1 MEQQRSQTAQPAPT
15 ARIPYLPGLDGLR
28 AVAVTGV
35 LLYHAGLG
43 ALGGFLGVETF
54 FVLSGFL
61 ITALLLAEWRADGRV
76 DLRAFWWRRA
86 RRLLPALF
94 ALLALTLLAASVLL
108 PEEVADLGAQTL
120 AALAYLMNWHL
131 IATQQSYFDPTMR
144 PPLLQHLWSLAV
156 EEQFYLLWPLLF
168 AFGIARLGRR
178 GMLLATLTG
187 AAAST
192 AAMALLAEPGADP
205 SRVYYGT
212 DTRAAGLL
220 LGAALALVWTPGV
233 APRLEHPVAGRL
245 LDGAGL
251 IALAG
256 LGVAY
261 ALVNEQD
268 PLLYRGG
275 FTLVALATAVVVA
288 ACTHSRATLLP
299 RLLGLAPLRWIGQR
313 SYGIYLWHWPI
324 FMLTRPM
331 IDVPFDGPV
340 FTALRF
346 AAVLL
351 LAELSF
357 RFVETPVRQGALA
370 AVWQH
375 LRTPPQPAHLFVP
388 LAQRAADARRR
399 YGTSLWPA
407 KPNRRALT
415 AFVMGALLLAN
426 TTCAAPVVLPAEP
439 AATSVPA
446 TATEALPAP
455 TSAMIAVADAT
466 STTAPTSPPVL
477 ATATPAP
484 VVATATVEAE
494 VAPAEPQPLSP
505 ELAAALQNVLDQLV
519 ADGTIPGAVLSV
531 QIPGY
536 EPWTGAAGI
545 ADRRAATMMAPET
558 RVRTASISKIFTAVV
573 VLQLVEEGV
582 LALDAPVSTWLP
594 GMLPRDDITVAQL
607 LQHTSGLYDYLED
620 RNFVNRAYRS
630 ARPFAPREM
639 VEYAVQFPLSAKPG
653 AAGSWDYSSTNYVLL
668 GMIVEQATGNT
679 LAEELRSRII
689 TPLALSGTFV
699 TPDEAVEGPA
709 SRGYSKTTDQTNA
722 PMSIVFGTAGIVST
736 ADDMRRFANALFGGE
751 LLEAQTMVQM
761 QTFVSGKGQYNMPEL
776 EYGLGLMRS
785 RLPVGKG
792 LDGVAH
798 PQEASRV
805 LGHIG
810 GFGGFRAALWYG
822 EDNGIIVALGMNQAA
837 TDPNILATR
846 VWDTI
851 LDYREHP

>member
-1 MEQQRSQTAQPAPT
+1 MEQQVSQPAPPAPP

-28 AVAVTGV
+28 AIAVTGV

-61 ITALLLAEWRADGRV
+61 ITALLLAEWRAEGRV
-76 DLRAFWWRRA
+76 DLRTFWLRRA

-94 ALLALTLLAASVLL
+94 ALLALTLVVASVVL

-120 AALAYLMNWHL
+120 AALAYVTNWHL
-131 IATQQSYFDPTMR
+131 IATQQSYFDATLR

-168 AFGIARLGRR
+168 TLGIARLGRR
-178 GMLLATLTG
+178 GLLVATLAA

-233 APRLEHPVAGRL
+233 APRLEHPAAGRL
-245 LDGAGL
+245 LDAAGL

-256 LGVAY
+256 LGLAY

-299 RLLGLAPLRWIGQR
+299 RLLGLAPLRWLGQR
-313 SYGIYLWHWPI
+313 SYGIYLWHWPV

-331 IDVPFDGPV
+331 IDVSFDGPL
-340 FTALRF
+340 FTVLRF

-370 AVWQH
+370 RVWQH
-375 LRTPPQPAHLFVP
+375 LRTPPQPVNLCVP

-399 YGTSLWPA
+399 YNADLWPA
-407 KPNRRALT
+407 TLDRRALT
-415 AFVMGALLLAN
+415 SLGMGALLLAN
-426 TTCAAPVVLPAEP
+426 TTCAAPVALPAQAVATSAPVTTSQPLAAPTAAAASAAEPTIMPVIP
-439 AATSVPA
+439 AATPAPA
-446 TATEALPAP
+446 TT
-455 TSAMIAVADAT
+455 V
-466 STTAPTSPPVL
+466 
-477 ATATPAP
+477 ATATPQ
-484 VVATATVEAE
+484 AE
-494 VAPAEPQPLSP
+494 PAPAAPQPLSP

-531 QIPGY
+531 QLPGY
-536 EPWTGAAGI
+536 EPWTGAAGV
-545 ADRRAATMMAPET
+545 ADRRAATPMAPET
-558 RVRTASISKIFTAVV
+558 RVRIASISKTFTAVV

-594 GMLPRDDITVAQL
+594 GVLPRDDITVAQL

-630 ARPFAPREM
+630 GRPFAPREM
-639 VEYAVQFPLSAKPG
+639 VEYAVQFPLSATPG
-653 AAGSWDYSSTNYVLL
+653 AAGSWDYSSTNYVVL
-668 GMIVEQATGNT
+668 GMIVEQVTGNT
-679 LAEELRSRII
+679 LAEEMRGRII
-689 TPLALSGTFV
+689 TPLGLSGTFI
-699 TPDEAVEGPA
+699 TPDETVAGPA

-736 ADDMRRFANALFGGE
+736 ADDVRRFAAALFGGE
-751 LLEAQTMVQM
+751 LLEAQTMEQM
-761 QTFVSGKGQYNMPEL
+761 RTFVSGKGQYNMSEL
-776 EYGLGLMRS
+776 EYGLGLMRT

-792 LDGVAH
+792 RDGVAH

-846 VWDTI
+846 VWDTV
-851 LDYREHP
+851 LDYRGR